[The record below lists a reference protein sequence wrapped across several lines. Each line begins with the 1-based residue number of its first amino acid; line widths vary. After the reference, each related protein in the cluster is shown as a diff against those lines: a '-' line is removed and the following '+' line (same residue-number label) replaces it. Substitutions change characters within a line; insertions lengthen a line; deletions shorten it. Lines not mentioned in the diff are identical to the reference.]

1 VAQGEGLEFKPPC
14 HKKKKKKKTKAL
26 GHTGYLELTK
36 LMSNEFLVTLDSLAF
51 DGMVNGKGRMIK

>member
-1 VAQGEGLEFKPPC
+1 VALLLQIDNLPTL
-14 HKKKKKKKTKAL
+14 KKKKKKKTKAL

>member
-1 VAQGEGLEFKPPC
+1 VPQ
-14 HKKKKKKKTKAL
+14 KKKKKKTKAL
-26 GHTGYLELTK
+26 GHTGNLEITK

>member
-1 VAQGEGLEFKPPC
+1 LAKVYGLESKPQC
-14 HKKKKKKKTKAL
+14 QKKKKKKKTKAL